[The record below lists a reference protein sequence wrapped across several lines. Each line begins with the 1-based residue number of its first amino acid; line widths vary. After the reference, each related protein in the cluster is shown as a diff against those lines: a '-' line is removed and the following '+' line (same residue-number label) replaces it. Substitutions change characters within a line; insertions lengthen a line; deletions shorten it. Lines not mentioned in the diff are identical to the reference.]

1 VQLTVFQF
9 PLYDFSI
16 SPGALAFAV
25 HLTVFP
31 FPLLDFSIS
40 TGALAFAVQLT
51 VFEFPLFD
59 VSFSIGAFASSFRLT
74 VLHLAEILPS
84 VAKVTAFKVLIV
96 FLGIGVNDFRAPV
109 NGKLVLAVNGN
120 LGLGDCF
127 LDIEQILGDDHNALA
142 SSLGLFLHVLEE
154 FLVDA
159 GIDRD
164 SKGWCAAVDED
175 KAALIM
181 GLLW

>member
-1 VQLTVFQF
+1 VQLTVFPF
-9 PLYDFSI
+9 PLFDGSIRTGEFPLAVPLTVFESPLFDVSI
-16 SPGALAFAV
+16 SPGALA
-25 HLTVFP
+25 
-31 FPLLDFSIS
+31 
-40 TGALAFAVQLT
+40 
-51 VFEFPLFD
+51 
-59 VSFSIGAFASSFRLT
+59 SSFRLP
-74 VLHLAEILPS
+74 VLHLAEILIS
-84 VAKVTAFKVLIV
+84 DAIENAFKVLIV
-96 FLGIGVNDFRAPV
+96 FLGIGVNDFLFLMVGDFRAPV

-120 LGLGDCF
+120 LGVGDCF

-181 GLLW
+181 GLL